1 MKSIWTSLD
10 LVKLLTALI
19 INIVL
24 IKRKDTHKDEMF
36 DYIWFL
42 KNKFLLLK
50 DCACISPASL
60 TATASTYTGYQGDSL
75 TITCNGLNIV
85 DNDIIWQFYPIGS
98 PANALIIW
106 QNGVLQSG
114 YTNGRYT
121 VNTITYVFG
130 NLSTSLTISGL
141 QPIDA
146 NYVYSCSCNIY
157 QTCKNGNTASASAQ
171 IIQLSNFNFKLNWYV
186 KCV

>member
-1 MKSIWTSLD
+1 MKTIWTGLD
-10 LVKLLTALI
+10 LVNLSITLI

-24 IKRKDTHKDEMF
+24 IKSKPHRWVVGLYNFSTNYF
-36 DYIWFL
+36 SFL
-42 KNKFLLLK
+42 KE
-50 DCACISPASL
+50 CGCISPASL
-60 TATASTYTGYQGDSL
+60 TATASTYTGYQGGSL

-85 DNDIIWQFYPIGS
+85 DNDVIWQFYPIGS
-98 PANALIIW
+98 PSNALIIW

-114 YTNGRYT
+114 YTNGRYI
-121 VNTITYVFG
+121 VNTISYAFG

-171 IIQLSNFNFKLNWYV
+171 IIELSNLNFKFLIGC
-186 KCV
+186 KMFI